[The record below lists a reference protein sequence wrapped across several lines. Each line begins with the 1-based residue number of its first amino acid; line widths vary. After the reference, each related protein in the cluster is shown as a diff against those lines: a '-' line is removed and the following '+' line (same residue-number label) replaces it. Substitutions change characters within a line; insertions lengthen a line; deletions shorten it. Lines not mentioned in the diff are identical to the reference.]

1 MPDNIIGQKI
11 KTVRVMTSAEM
22 DAEGWDEDNFHGNPT
37 VIVLQNGVK
46 LYPSR
51 DSEGNGG
58 GALFGS
64 RPDGTAFSVA

>member
-1 MPDNIIGQKI
+1 MADDIIGQKV
-11 KTVRVMTSAEM
+11 KTIRDMTATEM
-22 DAEGWDEDNFHGNPT
+22 DAEGWDHDNFGNPT
-37 VIVLQNGVK
+37 VIVLENGVK

-64 RPDGTAFSVA
+64 RPDGTQFGLA